1 LSSDGLGLDVV
12 EVLLAVADGNLVA
25 RLPASIVL
33 LLLLVPV
40 LLVPLRLVLSKL
52 SKRPS
57 DAFSARKATE

>member
-1 LSSDGLGLDVV
+1 MSADGLGLDVV

-52 SKRPS
+52 SK
-57 DAFSARKATE
+57 